1 MSIRTPK
8 TLNDWK
14 NKSIQSQPKSLNSK
28 EKGVKMSTKPI
39 KSYLKLAVDSTKS
52 SANILEDCC

>member
-1 MSIRTPK
+1 MIG
-8 TLNDWK
+8 K
-14 NKSIQSQPKSLNSK
+14 NKNIQSQQKSSYSK
-28 EKGVKMSTKPI
+28 EKGVMISQVNQGTI